1 MQNKIIC
8 YFLVLV
14 LASIS
19 FAETDLVPIFYNV
32 QSFYLAAHTKN
43 VIRHYS
49 SNVDY
54 EELSLDSLVNPAYIS
69 SYSIATVVDDPSYLV
84 VQLKDPPI
92 AIYKSKEFMMEFF
105 VSTANSMYKE
115 VMASVQSAV
124 AGKNKVQ
131 ILYPEPNDENVKAVF
146 LAGYLGSDILNLCSA
161 QITFRGN
168 IMFCPIRRLTILSE

>member
-1 MQNKIIC
+1 M
-8 YFLVLV
+8 
-14 LASIS
+14 
-19 FAETDLVPIFYNV
+19 
-32 QSFYLAAHTKN
+32 
-43 VIRHYS
+43 
-49 SNVDY
+49 
-54 EELSLDSLVNPAYIS
+54 
-69 SYSIATVVDDPSYLV
+69 DDPSYLV

-131 ILYPEPNDENVKAVF
+131 ILYPEPNDENVKTVF